1 MAQYHKLKFKETEI
15 YLYPNLGAL
24 ANFEEKNGIG
34 VLDIFSGNGKLPKLD
49 IIYSFLHECHKV
61 ASIRRSEPMISF
73 EELKTWTDGKNV
85 LEVFNLSLND
95 LVSELGIEEKKT
107 N

>member
-1 MAQYHKLKFKETEI
+1 
-15 YLYPNLGAL
+15 
-24 ANFEEKNGIG
+24 
-34 VLDIFSGNGKLPKLD
+34 
-49 IIYSFLHECHKV
+49 
-61 ASIRRSEPMISF
+61 MISF